1 MENRFEA
8 DVAMLHVAGGGARIT
23 PPPGTLAQTAP
34 RRAAR
39 GRGDDLF
46 FISLRLHSPQAVSP
60 GLVDHLAR
68 RATDAYYGT
77 PGSVT
82 SALREAAASANDL
95 LVDTNQD
102 PENPGNLQGQMMAGV
117 LRGRDLYLSQCGVG
131 QAILIRPGQVVRL
144 TSEEAASR
152 PLGLTLAPYIRFHHW
167 ELKAGDLIIMTTAPP
182 PLWSE
187 ATLSGLSG
195 LNPAQ
200 AVDRL
205 VAALSHDLTG
215 LLMRI
220 VREGEASLPLMDPSP
235 RTTVFDSSRR
245 EAEKRPAPVAAGR
258 RRRFQWDARMFEAVA
273 RVRGTIRSW
282 AESLARSLMN
292 LLQRMAP
299 GLAEPLQADAASQ
312 GLLITTAVAI
322 PLIVVLIAA
331 VVYFSQGRAEQFQA
345 YLAQASASV
354 QQAQS
359 QEEPQ
364 AAREDWEAAL
374 QALNLAAEYGEN
386 DQARE
391 LRQKVQTALDS
402 LNLVV
407 RLDFQPVV
415 SGGFGPDS
423 KITALAASTTDLYV
437 LDATHQTIFHAWG
450 APERGYEIDANFS
463 CLGSG
468 ETDYPDVGSIVD
480 IVIQRPPGALGKEGV
495 VAIDTDG
502 TLLYCA
508 PDSQSA
514 VAQLTSPDTGWGR
527 IQSIDVFEDRLYVLD
542 NEANSVWMYDAR
554 GGLFSGTPAFFFAE
568 AVRDLSGAIDIA
580 MAQDELFVL
589 YADGKID
596 RCRRTSENNPDG
608 SVRIRVECDPEPR
621 FQDDRPG
628 FEASPFIPGAV
639 PSKMSYSPPP
649 EPSLFFLDSLSNS
662 AYHYSMR
669 LVYQGQYVPQEP
681 FQGEI
686 SAMTLGPPND
696 LFLAVD
702 ENVYHAQPIR

>member
-1 MENRFEA
+1 
-8 DVAMLHVAGGGARIT
+8 MLHVAGGGARIT

-39 GRGDDLF
+39 GRADDLF
-46 FISLRLHSPQAVSP
+46 FITLRLHSPQAISP

-68 RATDAYYGT
+68 RAADAYYGT

-95 LVDTNQD
+95 LVDSNQD
-102 PENPGNLQGQMMAGV
+102 PEKPGSMQGQMMAGV
-117 LRGRDLYLSQCGVG
+117 LRGKDLYLSQCGVG
-131 QAILIRPGQVVRL
+131 QAILVRPGQVVRL

-152 PLGLTLAPYIRFHHW
+152 PLGITLSPYIRFHHW
-167 ELKAGDLIIMTTAPP
+167 ELKASDLIIMTTAPH

-220 VREGEASLPLMDPSP
+220 VPEGEASLPLMDPQP

-245 EAEKRPAPVAAGR
+245 EEVQQPAPIPASRGR
-258 RRRFQWDARMFEAVA
+258 GRQLSAQLSEAVSRA
-273 RVRGTIRSW
+273 RSVVQSW
-282 AESLARSLMN
+282 SASLARSLMN

-299 GLAEPLQADAASQ
+299 GLAEPLRSEVASQ
-312 GLLITTAVAI
+312 GLLIGTAIAI
-322 PLIVVLIAA
+322 PLLVVLVAA
-331 VVYFSQGRAEQFQA
+331 VIYFSQGRSEQFQT
-345 YLAQASASV
+345 YLSQASESV
-354 QQAQS
+354 QRAQS
-359 QEEPQ
+359 HEDPQ
-364 AAREDWEAAL
+364 AALEDWEAAL
-374 QALNLAAEYGEN
+374 QALDLAADYGE
-386 DQARE
+386 DEQAQQLRE
-391 LRQKVQTALDS
+391 QVQAALDA
-402 LNLVV
+402 LNLVA

-415 SGGFGPDS
+415 SGGFGPDA

-437 LDATHQTIFHAWG
+437 LDATHQTVFHAWG
-450 APERGYEIDANFS
+450 APERGYEIDANFN

-468 ETDYPDVGSIVD
+468 ATEYPDVGSVVD
-480 IVIQRPPGALGKEGV
+480 IVIQRPPGALGREGV
-495 VAIDTDG
+495 VAIDADG

-527 IQSIDVFEDRLYVLD
+527 IQAIDVFEDRLYVLD
-542 NEANSVWMYDAR
+542 NEANSVWIFDAR
-554 GGLFSGTPAFFFAE
+554 GGLFSGTPAFYFAE

-580 MAQDELFVL
+580 IAQNELFIL
-589 YADGKID
+589 HADGKID
-596 RCRRTSENNPDG
+596 RCRRTAENNPDG
-608 SVRIRVECDPEPR
+608 SVRIRVECEPDPR
-621 FQDDRPG
+621 FQDERPG

-639 PSKMSYSPPP
+639 PLEMSYSPPP

-681 FQGEI
+681 LEGEI
-686 SAMTLGPPND
+686 TAMTLGPPND
-696 LFLAVD
+696 LFLAVGA
-702 ENVYHAQPIR
+702 NVYHSQPIR

>member
-1 MENRFEA
+1 MENHFEA

-39 GRGDDLF
+39 GRADDLF
-46 FISLRLHSPQAVSP
+46 FISLRLHSPQAVSL

-68 RATDAYYGT
+68 RAADAYYGT

-95 LVDTNQD
+95 LVDANQD

-117 LRGRDLYLSQCGVG
+117 LRGKDLYLSQCGVG
-131 QAILIRPGQVVRL
+131 QAIMVRPGQVVRL

-220 VREGEASLPLMDPSP
+220 VREGEASLPLMDPGP
-235 RTTVFDSSRR
+235 RATVFDSSHR
-245 EAEKRPAPVAAGR
+245 EAEKKPAPVAAGR
-258 RRRFQWDARMFEAVA
+258 RRRSQWNA
-273 RVRGTIRSW
+273 RVAEAAFQVRSTIRSW
-282 AESLARSLMN
+282 SQSLARNLMN
-292 LLQRMAP
+292 VLQRMAP

-312 GLLITTAVAI
+312 GLLIATAIAI

-331 VVYFSQGRAEQFQA
+331 VIYFSQGRAEQFQV
-345 YLAQASASV
+345 YLAQASESA
-354 QQAQS
+354 QRAQS

-374 QALNLAAEYGEN
+374 QALDLAAEYGEN

-391 LRQKVQTALDS
+391 LRQQVQTALDS

-415 SGGFGPDS
+415 SGGFGPNS

-437 LDATHQTIFHAWG
+437 LDSIHQIIFHAWG
-450 APERGYEIDANFS
+450 APERGYEIDANFN

-468 ETDYPDVGSIVD
+468 VTDYPDVGSIVD

-495 VAIDTDG
+495 VAIDADG

-542 NEANSVWMYDAR
+542 NEANSVWIYDAR

-596 RCRRTSENNPDG
+596 RCRRISENNPDG

-639 PSKMSYSPPP
+639 PLEMSYSPPP
-649 EPSLFFLDSLSNS
+649 EPSLYFLDSLSNS

-669 LVYQGQYVPQEP
+669 LVYQGQYVPQKP
-681 FQGEI
+681 FKGEI